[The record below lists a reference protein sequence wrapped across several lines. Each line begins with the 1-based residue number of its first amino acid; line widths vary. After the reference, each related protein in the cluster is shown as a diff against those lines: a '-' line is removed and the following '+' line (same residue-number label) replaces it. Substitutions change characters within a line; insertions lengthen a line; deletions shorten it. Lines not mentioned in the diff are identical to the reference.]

1 MESSVDRSQKRK
13 KFPVLSDK
21 RVFRTSS
28 WVSDA
33 GPLTFSGGVDPGRCV
48 GERRLP
54 KSALTI
60 RADTPYMAEKFRRR
74 VRLPEGWRRRIG
86 KGEKTSGWMKMA
98 IEKMRTRFA
107 PSPTGFLHIGGA
119 RTALFNWLYTRRHEG
134 TFVLRIED
142 TDQARSTEAST
153 RAILDAMTWLGLN
166 WDEGPYFQ
174 AERVDIHRQ
183 MVQKLIDEGKAY
195 FCTCTPEELDAKRKK
210 ALAEGR
216 KPKYDG
222 TCRERGLTRSADSV
236 VRFRSPEVGTT
247 VMHDL
252 IKGDISFN
260 NEELDDLII
269 ERADGYPTYN
279 FAVVVD
285 DAQMGI
291 THVIRGDDHVNNTPK
306 QIQIYEALGY
316 EVPLFGHVP
325 MILGSDKA
333 RLSKRHGATSV
344 MAYQEMGYLPE
355 ALVNYLVRLGW
366 SHGDQEIFSMEELIG
381 FFALEAVGKSAAVF
395 NPDKLL
401 WLNQHYI
408 MDYPPERLIEVVRP
422 FWEQR
427 GFDTSNAMFV
437 AKVVS
442 DLRARAKTLVEM
454 ADSGAFYF
462 LEEVPYDPEAA
473 AKFLTPEYAGHLEAV
488 AQRLP
493 ALEDYTKDGL
503 EQFLRAL
510 AEERGT
516 KLKWIAQT
524 LRVAL
529 TGRTVSPGIDEVMV
543 TLGKER
549 TIRKIQAAVARIGTA
564 V

>member
-1 MESSVDRSQKRK
+1 
-13 KFPVLSDK
+13 
-21 RVFRTSS
+21 
-28 WVSDA
+28 
-33 GPLTFSGGVDPGRCV
+33 
-48 GERRLP
+48 
-54 KSALTI
+54 
-60 RADTPYMAEKFRRR
+60 
-74 VRLPEGWRRRIG
+74 
-86 KGEKTSGWMKMA
+86 
-98 IEKMRTRFA
+98 MRTRFA

-119 RTALFNWLYTRRHEG
+119 RTALFNWLYTRRCGG
-134 TFVLRIED
+134 TFILRIED
-142 TDQARSTEAST
+142 TDQVRSTDEST

-174 AERVDIHRQ
+174 AERVEIHRQ

-195 FCTCTPEELDAKRKK
+195 HCTCSPDELEAKRKK

-222 TCRERGLTRSADSV
+222 ACRDRELSGCPGSV
-236 VRFRSPEVGTT
+236 VRFRCPEVGAT
-247 VMHDL
+247 VVHDL

-260 NEELDDLII
+260 NEELDDLIL

-306 QIQIYEALGY
+306 QILIYEALGY

-325 MILGSDKA
+325 MILGADKA

-344 MAYQEMGYLPE
+344 MAYQKMGYLPE

-366 SHGDQEIFSMEELIG
+366 SHGDQEIFTMEELVRL
-381 FFALEAVGKSAAVF
+381 FSLEAVGKSAAIF
-395 NPDKLL
+395 NPEKLL

-408 MDYPPERLIEVVRP
+408 NAYPLEKLLEAAIP
-422 FWEQR
+422 FWEGK
-427 GFDTSNAMFV
+427 GFDVTDRRYAAQATEN
-437 AKVVS
+437 
-442 DLRARAKTLVEM
+442 LRTRSRTLVEM

-462 LEEVPYDPEAA
+462 QEEVAYDPEAA
-473 AKFLTPEYAGHLEAV
+473 AKFLTPEYVGHLEV
-488 AQRLP
+488 VLERLP
-493 ALEDYTKDGL
+493 SVADYTKDGL
-503 EQFLRAL
+503 EVFLRAL

-516 KLKWIAQT
+516 KLKWVAQV

-543 TLGKER
+543 ILGKER
-549 TIRKIQAAVARIGTA
+549 VARKLRRAIDRIRCGG
-564 V
+564 

>member
-1 MESSVDRSQKRK
+1 MTN
-13 KFPVLSDK
+13 DK
-21 RVFRTSS
+21 V
-28 WVSDA
+28 
-33 GPLTFSGGVDPGRCV
+33 
-48 GERRLP
+48 
-54 KSALTI
+54 
-60 RADTPYMAEKFRRR
+60 
-74 VRLPEGWRRRIG
+74 
-86 KGEKTSGWMKMA
+86 
-98 IEKMRTRFA
+98 RTRFA

-119 RTALFNWLYTRRHEG
+119 RTALFNWLYTRRCGG

-142 TDQARSTEAST
+142 TDQARSTDEST
-153 RAILDAMTWLGLN
+153 RAILDAMAWLGLK

-174 AERVDIHRQ
+174 AERVGIHRE

-195 FCTCTPEELDAKRKK
+195 YCTCSPEALEAKRKK

-222 TCRERGLTRSADSV
+222 TCRDRGLNRSPESV
-236 VRFRSPEVGTT
+236 VRFRCPDVGVT
-247 VMHDL
+247 VMRDL
-252 IKGDISFN
+252 IKGAISFS

-306 QIQIYEALGY
+306 QMLIYEALGC

-366 SHGDQEIFSMEELIG
+366 SHGDQEIFTMEELIRE
-381 FFALEAVGKSAAVF
+381 FSLEAVVT
-395 NPDKLL
+395 
-401 WLNQHYI
+401 
-408 MDYPPERLIEVVRP
+408 P
-422 FWEQR
+422 FWEKK
-427 GFDTSNAMFV
+427 GFDVSDGGFV
-437 AKVVS
+437 AQAAAN
-442 DLRARAKTLVEM
+442 LRTRSKTRVEM
-454 ADSGAFYF
+454 ADSGSFF
-462 LEEVPYDPEAA
+462 FQEEVDYNPEAA

-488 AQRLP
+488 VARIP
-493 ALEDYTKDGL
+493 DIVDYTKDGL
-503 EQFLRAL
+503 EIFLRAL

-516 KLKWIAQT
+516 KLKWIAQA

-529 TGRTVSPGIDEVMV
+529 TGKTVSPGIDEVMV

-549 TIRKIQAAVARIGTA
+549 VIRKIRRAIDQIKAGG
-564 V
+564 